1 MFLIMNSPTPLERT
15 IDQVI
20 TKKESEI
27 LTELNK
33 YYIES
38 INNVDSSKSR
48 IEGEYQ
54 NIISNAEKKAE
65 NLKRQVIGS
74 SKLSARN
81 KELIL
86 IEQAVN
92 DVYVKAKEKLLSYSE
107 DSNYKDMLIKILD
120 ESIPNL
126 GSYDIIIECLKKDVD
141 LFKKQTESLALKY
154 NKKIKIQTNLKNSLG
169 GFKIKSSDGSITLN
183 NTLDSRIE
191 SLKPLIRKNIA
202 QILRGMVN

>member
-1 MFLIMNSPTPLERT
+1 MNSSPTPLERT

-20 TKKESEI
+20 TTKESEL
-27 LTELNK
+27 LTQLNK
-33 YYIES
+33 SYLES
-38 INNVDSSKSR
+38 INTIDLSKSR
-48 IEGEYQ
+48 IEGEYE

-81 KELIL
+81 KELVL
-86 IEQAVN
+86 LEQAVN
-92 DVYVKAKEKLLSYSE
+92 DVYVKAKEKLGLYSE
-107 DSNYKDMLIKILD
+107 QPNYRNMLIKTLD

-126 GSYDIIIECLKKDVD
+126 GTSDVIIECLKRDVEF
-141 LFKKQTESLALKY
+141 FKKQIESLSQKF
-154 NKKIKIQTNLKNSLG
+154 NKKIKVQSNLKNSLG
-169 GFKIKSSDGSITLN
+169 GFKIKSSDGTVTLD

-191 SLKPLIRKNIA
+191 RLKPLIRKNIA

>member
-1 MFLIMNSPTPLERT
+1 MNSPTPLERT

-27 LTELNK
+27 LTQLNK
-33 YYIES
+33 YYMES
-38 INNVDSSKSR
+38 INNVDSSKSL

-81 KELIL
+81 KELVL

-92 DVYVKAKEKLLSYSE
+92 DVYVKAKEKIVSYSE

-126 GSYDIIIECLKKDVD
+126 GSNDIIIECLKKDVD
-141 LFKKQTESLALKY
+141 LFKKQTESLSLKY
-154 NKKIKIQTNLKNSLG
+154 NKKIKIQSNLKNSLG
-169 GFKIKSSDGSITLN
+169 GFKIKSPDGSITLN

>member
-1 MFLIMNSPTPLERT
+1 MNSPTPLERT

-27 LTELNK
+27 LTQLNK

-38 INNVDSSKSR
+38 INTVDSSKSR

-81 KELIL
+81 KELVL

-92 DVYVKAKEKLLSYSE
+92 DVYVKAKEKLVSYSE
-107 DSNYKDMLIKILD
+107 NSDYKNMLIKNLE

-126 GSYDIIIECLKKDVD
+126 GSNDIIIECLKKDVD
-141 LFKKQTESLALKY
+141 LFKKQTESLSLKY
-154 NKKIKIQTNLKNSLG
+154 NKKIKIQSNLKNSLG
-169 GFKIKSSDGSITLN
+169 GFKVKSSDGSITLN

>member
-1 MFLIMNSPTPLERT
+1 MFLVMNSPTPLERT

-27 LTELNK
+27 LTQLNK

-38 INNVDSSKSR
+38 INNVDSSKSQ

-81 KELIL
+81 KELVL

-154 NKKIKIQTNLKNSLG
+154 NKKIKIQSNLKNSLG

>member
-1 MFLIMNSPTPLERT
+1 MNSSSPTPLERT

-20 TKKESEI
+20 TTKESEL
-27 LTELNK
+27 LTQLNK
-33 YYIES
+33 SYLES
-38 INNVDSSKSR
+38 INNIDLSKSR
-48 IEGEYQ
+48 IEGEYE

-81 KELIL
+81 KELVL
-86 IEQAVN
+86 LEEAVN
-92 DVYVKAKEKLLSYSE
+92 DVYVKAKEKLGLYSE
-107 DSNYKDMLIKILD
+107 QPNYRNMLTKNLD

-126 GSYDIIIECLKKDVD
+126 GTSDVTIECLKRDVEF
-141 LFKKQTESLALKY
+141 FKKHIESLSQKF
-154 NKKIKIQTNLKNSLG
+154 NKKIKVQSNLKNSLG
-169 GFKIKSSDGSITLN
+169 GFKIKSSDGTVTLD

-191 SLKPLIRKNIA
+191 RLKPLIRKNIA

>member
-1 MFLIMNSPTPLERT
+1 MNSPTPLERT

-27 LTELNK
+27 LTQLNK

-38 INNVDSSKSR
+38 INNVDSSKSQ

-81 KELIL
+81 KELVL

-92 DVYVKAKEKLLSYSE
+92 DVYEKAKEKLVSYSE

-141 LFKKQTESLALKY
+141 LFKNQTESLGLKY
-154 NKKIKIQTNLKNSLG
+154 NKKIKIQSNLKNSLG

>member
-1 MFLIMNSPTPLERT
+1 MNSPTPLERT

-27 LTELNK
+27 LTQLNK

-38 INNVDSSKSR
+38 INNVDSSKSQ

-81 KELIL
+81 KELVL

-92 DVYVKAKEKLLSYSE
+92 DVYVKAKEKLVSYSE

-141 LFKKQTESLALKY
+141 LFKTQTESLSLKY
-154 NKKIKIQTNLKNSLG
+154 NKKIKIQSNLKNSLG

>member
-1 MFLIMNSPTPLERT
+1 MNSSPTPLERT

-20 TKKESEI
+20 TTKESEL
-27 LTELNK
+27 LTQLNK
-33 YYIES
+33 SYLES
-38 INNVDSSKSR
+38 INNIDLSKSR
-48 IEGEYQ
+48 IEGEYE

-81 KELIL
+81 KELVL
-86 IEQAVN
+86 LEHAVN
-92 DVYVKAKEKLLSYSE
+92 DVYVKAKEKLGSYSE
-107 DSNYKDMLIKILD
+107 QPNYRNMLIKTLD

-126 GSYDIIIECLKKDVD
+126 GTSDVIIECLKRDVEF
-141 LFKKQTESLALKY
+141 FKNQIESLSQKF
-154 NKKIKIQTNLKNSLG
+154 NKKIKVQSNLKNSLG
-169 GFKIKSSDGSITLN
+169 GFKIKSSDGTVTLD

-191 SLKPLIRKNIA
+191 RLKPLIRKNIA